1 MILYICNIKSR
12 YGTYKS
18 YGNTPTL
25 KKVIEFFAKKTGF
38 CWWVGYT
45 SLFEIF
51 INDCKRKQ

>member
-1 MILYICNIKSR
+1 MILYIFNIKLR
-12 YGTYKS
+12 YGTYKC
-18 YGNTPTL
+18 YDNTPTL

-38 CWWVGYT
+38 CWFGYT